1 MCMKTKAIYEKGT
14 LKLLEKIDLKEGEEV
29 EIEVRSSMTR
39 RLRGIVKYWD
49 GLEEAHEEYKFD
61 IHRR

>member
-29 EIEVRSSMTR
+29 EIEVRGSMTR

>member
-1 MCMKTKAIYEKGT
+1 MGIKAIYENNV
-14 LKLLEKIDLKEGEEV
+14 LKPLEKLALKEGEEV
-29 EIEVRSSMTR
+29 EIEVRGSMTR
-39 RLRGIVKYWD
+39 RLRGIVKYWE